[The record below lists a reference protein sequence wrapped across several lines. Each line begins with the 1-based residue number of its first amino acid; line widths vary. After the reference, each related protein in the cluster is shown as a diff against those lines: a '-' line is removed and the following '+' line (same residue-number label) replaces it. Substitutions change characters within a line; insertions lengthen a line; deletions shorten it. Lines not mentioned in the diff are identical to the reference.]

1 MLLPEQFLL
10 FHLSKMP
17 MTHKRYFMLASL
29 FILLLVSCKD
39 GGVMSA
45 QEQFGKNS
53 WYFMALNSIQSG
65 AEEDAIGYLK
75 QGIKK
80 SDDYFAKKCFEEL
93 SRFGSASDRVS
104 TAQEMYKRFPDIDSL
119 LRLVQE
125 LSNGKDFSQIVSL
138 TANSKESF
146 PPELTY
152 HRLVALANEK
162 KQGFAGEIED
172 WFIYEPIT
180 DYHQQYFD
188 SYKETLLPS
197 LLSKETI
204 QCIKIRLSVY
214 IRDYREAFSILAGV
228 LQGQQNPSEW
238 LVLQS
243 QEMFSDIGKTFLYGT
258 SNFIDIAQ
266 FMESSVKNVKEDTP
280 DYVYFYLYF
289 YAGRLYDKGLGT
301 GNKKASD
308 MFLAAMELAPTAA
321 NYDNA
326 LWYYLSLQL
335 KISIAA
341 AEDALKKYGST
352 IHDPWYYSD
361 FFETMML
368 RYFTEG
374 DWSGVLRCF
383 SLIKNYADMETISR
397 YAYLGGR
404 LVQQELIDLDEFP
417 LSFLEGVV
425 GNKGKVP
432 VQASERNKSA
442 EASRGRE
449 SETDSSGNNSELPLR
464 DAFVQTLFTI
474 AYEAGGDL
482 YYRLLAA
489 RQLDYS
495 PSVVDQSLYQTKV
508 LEDFTPDP
516 NIETLLQ
523 GYMVFD
529 LPEFI
534 YETWR
539 ENSHVISL
547 EMAQKISSF
556 LSLSG
561 VEVFAAQGL
570 LLMSN
575 AIFQP
580 DTQTTEEM
588 YRLAYPRLFSH
599 EVAAAADEYELSE
612 YLIYAL
618 IRSESFFDPDIESY
632 AGAIGL
638 AQLMPS
644 TAGDIARKLKIKE
657 YDLTDP
663 QTNINFGCFY
673 LAELIGRL
681 DNSIIEALYSYN
693 AGITNVRNWRR
704 IFPDLPEDLILE
716 LIPFTET
723 RNYGKKI
730 ISSAAVYGNLY
741 YGKAHNEVVDEIM
754 FSDDEG

>member
-1 MLLPEQFLL
+1 
-10 FHLSKMP
+10 
-17 MTHKRYFMLASL
+17 
-29 FILLLVSCKD
+29 
-39 GGVMSA
+39 MSP

-53 WYFMALNSIQSG
+53 WYFMALSSIQNG
-65 AEEDAIGYLK
+65 AEKDAIGYLK

-93 SRFGSASDRVS
+93 SRFGSASDRIS
-104 TAQEMYKRFPDIDSL
+104 TAQEMYKRFPDMDSL

-125 LSNGKDFSQIVSL
+125 LSNGKDFSQIISL
-138 TANSKESF
+138 TTNGTEPF
-146 PPELTY
+146 PSELTY
-152 HRLVALANEK
+152 HRLVALANDK

-197 LLSKETI
+197 LLSAETI

-214 IRDYREAFSILAGV
+214 IHDYRGAFDILADV
-228 LQGQQNPSEW
+228 LQGQRNPSEW

-258 SNFIDIAQ
+258 SNFIDSAQ
-266 FMESSVKNVKEDTP
+266 FMESSVKNVRKDTP

-301 GNKKASD
+301 GNKKATD
-308 MFLAAMELAPTAA
+308 MFLAAMERAPTAA

-326 LWYYLSLQL
+326 LWYYFSLQL

-341 AEDALKKYGST
+341 AEDALEEYGNT

-374 DWSGVLRCF
+374 DWSGVLHCF

-397 YAYLGGR
+397 YAYLSGR
-404 LVQQELIDLDEFP
+404 LVQQGLIDLDEFP
-417 LSFLEGVV
+417 LSVLEDIIGSKK
-425 GNKGKVP
+425 NAP
-432 VQASERNKSA
+432 IQASGENKSV
-442 EASRGRE
+442 EASEGE
-449 SETDSSGNNSELPLR
+449 DSETDSNESNPELPLR
-464 DAFVQTLFTI
+464 DSFVNALFTI

-495 PSVVDQSLYQTKV
+495 PSVVEQSLYQTKV
-508 LEDFTPDP
+508 LEDFAAEP

-539 ENSHVISL
+539 KNSHVISL
-547 EMAQKISSF
+547 EMAQKASSF

-561 VEVFAAQGL
+561 VEVFATQGL
-570 LLMSN
+570 RLMSS

-588 YRLAYPRLFSH
+588 YRLAYPRSFSH
-599 EVAAAADEYELSE
+599 EVTAAANEYNLSE
-612 YLIYAL
+612 YLIYSL
-618 IRSESFFDPDIESY
+618 IRSESFFEPDIESY

-638 AQLMPS
+638 AQLMPA
-644 TAGDIARKLKIKE
+644 TAGDVARKLKIKE

-663 QTNINFGCFY
+663 QTSINFGSFY

-693 AGITNVRNWRR
+693 AGITNVRNWRK

-730 ISSAAVYGNLY
+730 VSSAAVYGNLY
-741 YGKAHNEVVDEIM
+741 YGKSHEEVVEEIM
-754 FSDDEG
+754 FSDEED